1 MRDILNQIAL
11 SPFSEKQIEELQL
24 TGTIYTKLN
33 NMGNK
38 KRNKSIIGDVFDLI
52 IEHFYIGDLK
62 LKFGENLGFNDDA
75 VYIENLNGS
84 YEETFIDILKKV
96 IIAYFKRIDD
106 VYMSIEERVYKLIK
120 LSILNNDK
128 EMLDKLVNNVAYELI
143 DDMGLNIEVN
153 HSRILKKDI
162 ANLIVI
168 NNQRNKKLI
177 ETCCNYYL
185 DEDLTSYQ
193 IRNVFSCF
201 SSDVFNKANVKQKAY
216 LMNLVYNYFNFSSE
230 NRVNKYKKVITNEFD
245 NVDAL
250 EYIVNDLS
258 LKDNTNNINAIRN
271 LKLLEDFKSGFK
283 YIVKNETNKAAVSRL
298 DEVSIK
304 NINKK

>member
-106 VYMSIEERVYKLIK
+106 VYMSIEESVYKLIK
-120 LSILNNDK
+120 LSILNNDE

-177 ETCCNYYL
+177 ETCCYYL

-283 YIVKNETNKAAVSRL
+283 YIIKNETNKAAVSRL

>member
-1 MRDILNQIAL
+1 MNILGQL
-11 SPFSEKQIEELQL
+11 SLSSFSEKQIEELQL

-96 IIAYFKRIDD
+96 IMAYFKRIDD
-106 VYMSIEERVYKLIK
+106 VYMSIEESVYKLIK
-120 LSILNNDK
+120 LSILNNDE

-177 ETCCNYYL
+177 ETCCYYYL

>member
-1 MRDILNQIAL
+1 
-11 SPFSEKQIEELQL
+11 
-24 TGTIYTKLN
+24 
-33 NMGNK
+33 
-38 KRNKSIIGDVFDLI
+38 
-52 IEHFYIGDLK
+52 
-62 LKFGENLGFNDDA
+62 
-75 VYIENLNGS
+75 
-84 YEETFIDILKKV
+84 
-96 IIAYFKRIDD
+96 
-106 VYMSIEERVYKLIK
+106 MSIEESVYKLIK
-120 LSILNNDK
+120 LSILNNDE
-128 EMLDKLVNNVAYELI
+128 EMIDKLVNNVAYELI

-177 ETCCNYYL
+177 ETCCYYYL

-230 NRVNKYKKVITNEFD
+230 NRVNRYKKVITNEFD

>member
-38 KRNKSIIGDVFDLI
+38 KRNKSIIGDVFDVI

-106 VYMSIEERVYKLIK
+106 VYMSIEESVYKLIK
-120 LSILNNDK
+120 LSILNNDE

-168 NNQRNKKLI
+168 NNQRNKK
-177 ETCCNYYL
+177 
-185 DEDLTSYQ
+185 
-193 IRNVFSCF
+193 
-201 SSDVFNKANVKQKAY
+201 K
-216 LMNLVYNYFNFSSE
+216 
-230 NRVNKYKKVITNEFD
+230 
-245 NVDAL
+245 
-250 EYIVNDLS
+250 
-258 LKDNTNNINAIRN
+258 
-271 LKLLEDFKSGFK
+271 
-283 YIVKNETNKAAVSRL
+283 SRL
-298 DEVSIK
+298 VHETAFCYNAFFFLYCSK
-304 NINKK
+304 MKSTGYRSKTNAAHK

>member
-106 VYMSIEERVYKLIK
+106 VYMSIEESVYKLIK
-120 LSILNNDK
+120 LSILNNDE
-128 EMLDKLVNNVAYELI
+128 EMIDKLVNNVAYELI

-162 ANLIVI
+162 ANLIVV

-177 ETCCNYYL
+177 ETCCYYYL